1 MTDQNTGAPSASNAQ
16 DESVVTQKTAVGN
29 SAPSRVAA
37 THGSSVGAE
46 KKRAV
51 IGWVRIVAAVVLAA
65 VAVFVWFDTAPGDS
79 SFASERS
86 SIEATDDL
94 NNLRAEGAPQQE
106 VVNGWTTI
114 EYLSLLSE
122 QQEQS
127 NNRLDALLLLALL
140 GGSVALATSR
150 SNART

>member
-94 NNLRAEGAPQQE
+94 NNLRAEALRNKRSSTVGP
-106 VVNGWTTI
+106 
-114 EYLSLLSE
+114 LLST
-122 QQEQS
+122 S
-127 NNRLDALLLLALL
+127 AYFRSSRNSPTTASTHSYSSPYWA
-140 GGSVALATSR
+140 GSVALATSR